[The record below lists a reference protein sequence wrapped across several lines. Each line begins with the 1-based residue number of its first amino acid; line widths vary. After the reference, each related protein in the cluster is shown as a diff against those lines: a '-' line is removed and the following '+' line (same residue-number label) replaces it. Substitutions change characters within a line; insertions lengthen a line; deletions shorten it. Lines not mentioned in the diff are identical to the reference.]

1 MRVFILA
8 AVLLCGTSCSMLS
21 QRVVVSPHEVQEN
34 CVERFLRLGA
44 QPSDASNIC
53 KDIHK

>member
-1 MRVFILA
+1 MRLITLML
-8 AVLLCGTSCSMLS
+8 VLLGTSCSMVD
-21 QRVVVSPHEVQEN
+21 RKVVVSPHEKQEN

-44 QPSDASNIC
+44 QPNDASNIC